1 MLLKKTVYDNL
12 VAKVNCIG
20 TSGIV
25 LKTRYDTDKSEI
37 ENKIRYTSVL
47 VKNTDYNVK
56 ITGTESK
63 IPSITGLATTS
74 VLTAVKNKIPNINS
88 LVKKT
93 DNDTK
98 ITEIEKK
105 LTDYDHEKYVTTPE
119 LNTLGADVF
128 NARLKQVDLLTN
140 TDFDD
145 KLRTLNQKINS
156 DKTNHLLV
164 ENKFEKLKTFSSIY
178 FRGKCHFEEDGT
190 QNYLVFQSK
199 ERFFKWIVGV
209 CNGSYIYYYQSKGLS
224 EEKITSIKTP
234 NHSISPAMNYYVTRT
249 KEEFYGRCL
258 KQDKIMYTH
267 GEIVNIYTVYEI
279 VSSYNDDNYPTL

>member
-1 MLLKKTVYDNL
+1 MLLKKTVCDNL

-47 VKNTDYNVK
+47 VKKTDYNVK
-56 ITGTESK
+56 ITGTERK

-93 DNDTK
+93 DNDTN

-156 DKTNHLLV
+156 DKTNQLLV
-164 ENKFEKLKTFSSIY
+164 ENKFKKLKTFNSIY
-178 FRGKCHFEEDGT
+178 F
-190 QNYLVFQSK
+190 
-199 ERFFKWIVGV
+199 
-209 CNGSYIYYYQSKGLS
+209 
-224 EEKITSIKTP
+224 
-234 NHSISPAMNYYVTRT
+234 
-249 KEEFYGRCL
+249 
-258 KQDKIMYTH
+258 
-267 GEIVNIYTVYEI
+267 
-279 VSSYNDDNYPTL
+279 